1 MVYHG
6 NVEDKNFINKLNYY
20 KMKIYT
26 IPEMI
31 RIHLIV
37 FIL

>member
-6 NVEDKNFINKLNYY
+6 NVEDKNFLNKFNYY

-26 IPEMI
+26 IPEMS
-31 RIHLIV
+31 LMV